1 MNTHNKKKIRK
12 TKIKTYFLSL
22 GTLLAIYN
30 INDKL
35 EVHYGT
41 RK

>member
-1 MNTHNKKKIRK
+1 MNTHNKKKSEKPRL
-12 TKIKTYFLSL
+12 KIIFLSL